1 MSGSDF
7 PNVVAIDL
15 GAESCRVSLLSWSE
29 GVPHIELVHR
39 FSNAPVMSTP
49 VMSSGS
55 IHWNFRRILSE
66 LENGLVRCAKRCT
79 ETIAAIGVDGWAVDY
94 VRVNEQGVPLGQPHC
109 YRDQRTDECFTDL
122 HRHCSEA
129 KLFAMSG
136 AKPLRLNTIY
146 QLMADAKQ
154 GIPAHKSWVNLPE
167 YVLARLGGRYVS
179 EYTNATHTGLVDLR
193 TKNWHPDVFVLAGLD
208 IDAAPEIVPTGT
220 QVGMVSGSL
229 GRMPALKEARLIAT
243 ACHDTAS
250 AVAAIPLEG
259 EDWAYLSS
267 GTWSLLGVLLDS
279 AVTTA
284 EACAAGFTNLGAPG
298 GKICFHK
305 NVNGMWLLKQT
316 MSHLCADRGDVWP
329 MAELVAATESLPRPE
344 RLIDVDNPSLLPPG
358 SMASR
363 INLLLAADGS
373 SPIEEHVSAMPQF
386 ANLIFHSLAV
396 RYAETLRDAERLT
409 GRKLKRLAVVGGG
422 SLNQYL
428 NRLTAEA
435 TGMEIFCGVAESST
449 IGNFAVQLATL
460 EGKAHAPARIPHWAR
475 ELTRLHAC

>member
-1 MSGSDF
+1 MAGSNF

-15 GAESCRVSLLSWSE
+15 GAESCRVSLLRWSE

-39 FSNAPVMSTP
+39 FANTP
-49 VMSSGS
+49 VMSGGS
-55 IHWNFRRILSE
+55 IHWDFHRILSE
-66 LENGLVRCAKRCT
+66 LENGLVRCAERCT
-79 ETIAAIGVDGWAVDY
+79 GPIAAIGVDGWAVDY
-94 VRVNEQGVPLGQPHC
+94 VRVNEQGLPLGQPHC
-109 YRDQRTDECFTDL
+109 YRDARTDECFTEL
-122 HRHCSEA
+122 HKYCSED

-136 AKPLRLNTIY
+136 AKPLHLNTIY
-146 QLMADAKQ
+146 QLMADARQ
-154 GIPAHKSWVNLPE
+154 GIPAHTSWINLPE
-167 YVLARLGGRYVS
+167 YVLARLGGSYIS
-179 EYTNATHTGLVDLR
+179 EYTNATHTGLVDPR
-193 TKNWHPDVFVLAGLD
+193 TKNWHPDVFALAGLD

-220 QVGMVSGSL
+220 QVGTVNGSL
-229 GRMPALKEARLIAT
+229 GRVPALNETRLIAT

-259 EDWAYLSS
+259 DDWAYLSS

-329 MAELVAATESLPRPE
+329 MTELVAAAENLPQPE
-344 RLIDVDNPSLLPPG
+344 RLINVDDPSLLLPG

-363 INLLLAADGS
+363 INLLLTAGGV
-373 SPIEEHVSAMPQF
+373 SPIEERVSATPQF
-386 ANLIFHSLAV
+386 ANLIFHSLAL
-396 RYAETLRDAERLT
+396 RYAETLRNAERLT
-409 GRKLKRLAVVGGG
+409 GRKLKRLVVVGGG

-460 EGKAHAPARIPHWAR
+460 EGKPNASARIAHWAR